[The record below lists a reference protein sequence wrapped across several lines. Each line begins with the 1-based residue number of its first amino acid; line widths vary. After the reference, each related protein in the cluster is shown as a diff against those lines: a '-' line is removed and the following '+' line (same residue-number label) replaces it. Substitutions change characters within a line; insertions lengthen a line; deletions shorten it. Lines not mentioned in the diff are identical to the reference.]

1 MSYLDHSAG
10 FPPHA
15 LRPDAHSL
23 CTLYWPRNLVWVMT
37 EPTRPCD
44 DSVRAGQVFFFFF
57 VASTVKFE
65 SDSFLSRQ
73 CVVVPLLFAVNPA
86 ELRRTVSEA
95 CACCASNFDFYL
107 GDGFGVVNIKCAG
120 VPAGS
125 EVFKNRGMYYI

>member
-15 LRPDAHSL
+15 LHPDAHSL
-23 CTLYWPRNLVWVMT
+23 CTLCWPRNLVWVMT

-44 DSVRAGQVFFFFF
+44 DTVRAGQVFFFF
-57 VASTVKFE
+57 VASTVKFH

-73 CVVVPLLFAVNPA
+73 CVVAPLLFVVNPA

-95 CACCASNFDFYL
+95 CACRAFNFDFYL
-107 GDGFGVVNIKCAG
+107 PDGFGVLNIKYAG
-120 VPAGS
+120 VSAGS
-125 EVFKNRGMYYI
+125 EVFENRGMYYI